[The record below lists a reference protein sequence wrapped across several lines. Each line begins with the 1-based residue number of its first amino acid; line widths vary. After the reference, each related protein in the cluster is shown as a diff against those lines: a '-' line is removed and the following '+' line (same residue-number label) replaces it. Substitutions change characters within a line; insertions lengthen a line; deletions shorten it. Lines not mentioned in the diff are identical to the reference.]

1 MEHEKTPEALDDLIS
16 DIHELIDEKEPQQE
30 PELPPAEAEIP
41 EVPQLQEEPVVMQ
54 VPQAEELR
62 PAESEAAAEEL
73 SEEEEIFQHQRW
85 TERQRVPKHVAKLQQ
100 NQEEAYAKW
109 LEEQEEKGEELPPEL
124 AEELP
129 EGAELPPD
137 TGANQKKKKSL
148 VGLWLCIIFVLLTV
162 IAATVVT
169 IVVPQQPKQPSEL
182 ARIKGVSTILLA
194 GTDDSLGRVDMLMLL
209 SVDLDGRTLSLV
221 SLPAQTVVELNGE
234 TVTLGSV
241 YGRCGGGQ
249 DGIAA
254 LKQAV
259 GNCVGFVPDGCMV
272 LYPDA
277 LTGFVDI
284 LGSVKM
290 EVPYAVKSQTSSVS
304 AGTQRLSAQESY
316 TLLRHCDEDTDDAA
330 RMQTQQLFMSAL
342 VAQCTDLGGVIK
354 SPSLLDCLSRSSIT
368 DMSTQNLLWL
378 ARTAMALKDENTKI
392 ATLPGTY
399 EEEGYVLD
407 GAAVVQIVNNTCNPH
422 VRDVTEADLCILVP

>member
-30 PELPPAEAEIP
+30 LQPAEP
-41 EVPQLQEEPVVMQ
+41 DVLQEPAVMQ
-54 VPQAEELR
+54 EPQQTPEE
-62 PAESEAAAEEL
+62 AAEEL

-124 AEELP
+124 VEEFP
-129 EGAELPPD
+129 EGMELPPD
-137 TGANQKKKKSL
+137 TGANQKKKKKSI
-148 VGLWLCIIFVLLTV
+148 GLWLCLIFVLLTV

-169 IVVPQQPKQPSEL
+169 IAVPQQPKQPSEL
-182 ARIKGVSTILLA
+182 ARVKGVSTILLA
-194 GTDDSLGRVDMLMLL
+194 GTDDSLGRVDMLMLMG
-209 SVDLDGRTLSLV
+209 VDADGRTLSLV
-221 SLPAQTVVELNGE
+221 SLSAQTVVELDGE

-249 DGIAA
+249 EGIAA
-254 LKQAV
+254 LKEAV
-259 GNCVGFVPDGCMV
+259 GSCVGFVPDGCMV

-316 TLLRHCDEDTDDAA
+316 TLLRHCGEDTDDAA

-354 SPSLLDCLSRSSIT
+354 SPALLDCLSRNSVT
-368 DMSTQNLLWL
+368 DLSTQNLLWL
-378 ARTAMALKDENTKI
+378 ARTAMVLKDENTKI
-392 ATLPGTY
+392 ATLPGTD
-399 EEEGYVLD
+399 EEAGYVLD
-407 GAAVVQIVNNTCNPH
+407 SAAVVQVINDTCNPH
-422 VRDVTEADLCILVP
+422 VRAVTEADLRILVP